1 VNIDSS
7 YEDKTLIT
15 QVSATDLFRAAYENR
30 YTWDKS
36 FPGFKAAVTLTQGE
50 EIFTGE
56 VQVNADL
63 SATVTGI
70 ADTAAADSVKGQLR
84 EVAIHRIR
92 RTFEETHGKNT
103 FEYGETLADGAV
115 EILIGGKSTGDK
127 YHLRNNEVVMVH
139 RHIHGIVVTIHTMS
153 SHDTGEGYLSHC
165 YDSVY
170 ADPKTGE
177 AKGGKSVF
185 TDNYTK
191 SGNYFLMS
199 DRTIES
205 NEAGQPTV
213 TKFEFSNIE
222 LLTA

>member
-1 VNIDSS
+1 V
-7 YEDKTLIT
+7 IT

-36 FPGFKAAVTLTQGE
+36 FPGYTADVTLTQGDE
-50 EIFTGE
+50 VFHGQ

-63 SATVTGI
+63 SATVSGI
-70 ADTAAADSVKGQLR
+70 DHPDAADSIKGQLR

-103 FEYGETLADGAV
+103 FEYGETLANGAI
-115 EILIGGKSTGDK
+115 EILIGGKSSGDK

-139 RHIHGIVVTIHTMS
+139 RQIHGIVVTIHTSS
-153 SHDTGEGYLSHC
+153 SHDTGAGYLSHQ
-165 YDSVY
+165 YDSIY

-177 AKGGKSVF
+177 TKGGKTLF

-191 SGNYFLMS
+191 SGDYFIMS
-199 DRTIES
+199 ERILES
-205 NEAGQPTV
+205 SEEGQPAI
-213 TKFEFSNIE
+213 TKFEFSNIQMIYK
-222 LLTA
+222 

>member
-1 VNIDSS
+1 V
-7 YEDKTLIT
+7 IT

-36 FPGFKAAVTLTQGE
+36 FPGYTATVILTQGDE
-50 EIFTGE
+50 VFHGQ

-63 SATVTGI
+63 SATVSGI
-70 ADTAAADSVKGQLR
+70 DNTDAANSIKNQLR

-103 FEYGETLADGAV
+103 FEYGETLANGAI
-115 EILIGGKSTGDK
+115 EILIGGKSSGDK

-139 RHIHGIVVTIHTMS
+139 RQIHGVVVTIHTSS
-153 SHDTGEGYLSHC
+153 SHDTGDGYLSHR
-165 YDSVY
+165 YDSIY

-177 AKGGKSVF
+177 AKGGKTLF

-191 SGNYFLMS
+191 AGDYFLMS
-199 DRTIES
+199 ERILES
-205 NEAGQPTV
+205 DEAGQPAV
-213 TKFEFSNIE
+213 TKFEFSDFQMMSK
-222 LLTA
+222 